1 MLIINHYIYILILS
15 NISLKGGCLFMKNRN
30 LAILIILVIIV
41 FAGVIGGLF
50 YMFNSSLNSL
60 LSVSSEFDTLAD
72 SAMKNETFGDVKI
85 SVPENI
91 TFRLSNDSTESS
103 VPRGYESDIG
113 IYILI
118 YSGYITKDNINYLT
132 QSYVEA
138 NNLSEIKLSGLS
150 ANAKAYKSPYNTIDV
165 IVTNDEGNKV
175 VILTVPINDRL
186 AVKMANSVTFT

>member
-1 MLIINHYIYILILS
+1 
-15 NISLKGGCLFMKNRN
+15 MKNRN

-60 LSVSSEFDTLAD
+60 VSVSSEFDTLAD

-118 YSGYITKDNINYLT
+118 YSDYITKDNINYMT

-138 NNLSEIKLSGLS
+138 NNLSEIKLNGLS
-150 ANAKAYKSPYNTIDV
+150 ANAKAYKSPYGTIDV

-175 VILTVPINDRL
+175 VILTVPVSDIL